1 MSRPGLQLG
10 VLLASASI
18 AVGALLAVPY
28 ASAADAARATPAA
41 AGAAAAPRSP
51 AAPAPAAAPGADLLP
66 EAARQGRRLYRVGAL
81 RGDGE
86 LAARVSGQVEI
97 SGAMASCAR
106 CHGADG
112 AGGREA
118 GLVAPPLRW
127 DALTTSRP
135 AVDGMPARPAYDERT
150 LLDAVRRGHDP
161 TGRPLSL
168 AMPRFALAPREAADL
183 VAYLRVLGTPADRA
197 PGVSETEVTFATALP
212 LSGPLAERGAA
223 AREAMAACLERA
235 SREGG
240 VYGRRVVLE
249 AVDSASPGAAAA
261 LGALRGRS
269 LALLV
274 PWWPSGEPARTTGD
288 DPWPVIAPIWPQPWA
303 GARGEVFEV
312 AALLPDQAR
321 VLVDAIAER
330 FAGRPARVAVR
341 LASGARGREAGEA
354 ARDQASRHPG
364 MVLREAADASGGI
377 DAVLVLDGAP
387 ALSGLPPA
395 VPVYAV
401 AGELGRAA
409 FGLPAELRAR
419 LVLAHA
425 APMPGEVDPGPMRAD
440 FARIGATVREPAL
453 QAHAWTGA
461 CLGVEALRRAGR
473 SADGTALRRGLESI
487 SRFESKVVPPLSF
500 GPNQHN
506 GLWGA
511 RLVAVETDGYREL
524 APWRTPRDEP

>member
-1 MSRPGLQLG
+1 MGGTALPRRGARLGGLI
-10 VLLASASI
+10 ASASI
-18 AVGALLAVPY
+18 ALVAVLAAPS
-28 ASAADAARATPAA
+28 AWAADAGRAPAV
-41 AGAAAAPRSP
+41 SP
-51 AAPAPAAAPGADLLP
+51 AGVARPVKAASPGADPLS
-66 EAARQGRRLYRVGAL
+66 EAARQGRRLYRAGVL

-118 GLVAPPLRW
+118 GLVAPALGW
-127 DALTTSRP
+127 DALAASRP
-135 AVDGMPARPAYDERT
+135 AVDGMPARPGYDERT

-161 TGRPLSL
+161 SGRALSL
-168 AMPRFALAPREAADL
+168 AMPRFALGPREAADL

-197 PGVSETEVTFATALP
+197 PGVSETQVTFAAALP
-212 LSGPLAERGAA
+212 LSGPLAERGTA
-223 AREAMAACLERA
+223 AREAMSACLERA
-235 SREGG
+235 SLEGG

-249 AVDSASPGAAAA
+249 TIDSASAGAAAA
-261 LGALRGRS
+261 LAGLRGRS
-269 LALLV
+269 LALLA
-274 PWWPSGEPARTTGD
+274 PWWPSGEPARTSGD
-288 DPWPVIAPIWPQPWA
+288 DPWPVIAPIWPQPW
-303 GARGEVFEV
+303 GGERGEVFEV

-321 VLVDAIAER
+321 VLIDAIAER
-330 FAGRPARVAVR
+330 FAGREVTVAVR
-341 LASGARGREAGEA
+341 PSTDLRGREAVEA

-364 MVLREAADASGGI
+364 MVLRVAPDASAGVE
-377 DAVLVLDGAP
+377 AVLVLGGAQL
-387 ALSGLPPA
+387 LSGLPPA

-419 LVLAHA
+419 LVLSHA

-440 FARIGATVREPAL
+440 LARIGATVREPAL

-511 RLVAVETDGYREL
+511 RLVAVEADGYREL